1 MVDSKFSIDIIPP
14 NYVAQMWPKV
24 SSMLE
29 KAMNYAKGE
38 ISLDQLKVYLIRGEY
53 QLMIY
58 LQDGEIIGA
67 IVIEWINYPN
77 DRVMFIN
84 AIGGKTHADCVEK
97 MYLWAKSL
105 GATAVRGSAHESVA
119 RLWKMKYGFNTIY
132 YTVEKRL

>member
-1 MVDSKFSIDIIPP
+1 MVDSQFSIDIIPP

-24 SSMLE
+24 SNMLE

-38 ISLDQLKVYLIRGEY
+38 ISLEQLKVYLTRGEY

-58 LQDGEIIGA
+58 LQNGEIIGA

>member
-1 MVDSKFSIDIIPP
+1 MYSIDIIPP
-14 NYVAQMWPKV
+14 NYIAQMWPRV
-24 SSMLE
+24 SGMLE
-29 KAMNYAKGE
+29 RAMNYAKGE
-38 ISLDQLKVYLIRGEY
+38 ISLEQLKVYLTRGDY

-58 LQDGEIIGA
+58 LQDGDIIGS

-84 AIGGKTHADCVEK
+84 AIGGKTHKECVEK
-97 MYLWAKSL
+97 MYAWAKSL